1 MSKKAMVSQPM
12 ASDERLEIDSLNED
26 LSDTAARLSDA
37 LEYCDDMERDLAR
50 AELMHK
56 RTAEHLREERR
67 RRRAA
72 EADLADAEDHL
83 RMWLGPET
91 GYSIQRTPEHYRGDG
106 FVTCA
111 RAMESA
117 AAQVTVCERPPMA
130 LWWWLC
136 ALKYVWRMWSKEDP
150 RRDGQKA
157 IDCIRKALAEIGE
170 RG

>member
-83 RMWLGPET
+83 RMWLGRRPATASSAPPSTTGET
-91 GYSIQRTPEHYRGDG
+91 AS
-106 FVTCA
+106 
-111 RAMESA
+111 
-117 AAQVTVCERPPMA
+117 
-130 LWWWLC
+130 
-136 ALKYVWRMWSKEDP
+136 
-150 RRDGQKA
+150 
-157 IDCIRKALAEIGE
+157 
-170 RG
+170 

>member
-37 LEYCDDMERDLAR
+37 LEYCDDMERDL
-50 AELMHK
+50 
-56 RTAEHLREERR
+56 
-67 RRRAA
+67 
-72 EADLADAEDHL
+72 
-83 RMWLGPET
+83 
-91 GYSIQRTPEHYRGDG
+91 
-106 FVTCA
+106 A